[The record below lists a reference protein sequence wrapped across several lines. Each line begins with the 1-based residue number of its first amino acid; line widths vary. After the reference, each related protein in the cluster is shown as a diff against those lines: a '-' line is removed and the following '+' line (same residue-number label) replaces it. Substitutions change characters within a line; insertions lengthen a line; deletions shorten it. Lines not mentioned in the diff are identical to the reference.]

1 MLFCYSSPDGL
12 RHLSYECFIYVK
24 IFYKVRKG
32 SIQPLTKKKKKKNP
46 MAAEFLAPR
55 NLGKPLCNNKV
66 LLLARYTHDILKK
79 LKNKTLKS
87 CWFAKI

>member
-1 MLFCYSSPDGL
+1 
-12 RHLSYECFIYVK
+12 
-24 IFYKVRKG
+24 
-32 SIQPLTKKKKKKNP
+32 

-66 LLLARYTHDILKK
+66 LFLARYTHDILKK

-87 CWFAKI
+87 CWFAKIRSLLKLPSGKWDVL